1 MIDRQSIGKQAVRV
15 TYILFIISLLS
26 TLLIPAAPPIT
37 FAEPVVNVNP
47 QNGNQQNQQNQG
59 TVQQQSQNQKIQVT
73 VPQQQQQ
80 QQQPNQQNQPNQGNQ
95 NQSQQQKKQPQQ
107 PQQSPQ
113 SQQPAKKQKEE
124 GFFAKITNWVGEKW
138 NLIVGDDQPKTE
150 NEKKAETKAKQE
162 EQLYDAC
169 GSLELVCKGS
179 IWLVIAIKDGLLA
192 IGEFLKNTILVPGK
206 LVKQNEEIERYVKNV
221 RSLAWTFLELFIVFQ
236 GIRLLTMSM
245 VAENHTQI
253 KAVIQK
259 LFITAILLVSLEPAF
274 NYLSELNE
282 QVIKAML
289 GDVQKNIMEN
299 LAQTFFSSFFVS
311 GGALIL
317 SGVTMGLFNISIL
330 FVVVVMLFI
339 VIINIIIRNA
349 ELALVYILGPIAI
362 VTNMNEKYNYFHVWW
377 KHLLMLMFTTTFQV
391 LLLSITLR
399 FLTKIADLTTFFQGD
414 ILFFIGFLFLTLKVP
429 NLMKEWVYSSEGT
442 ATNMGRMAGK
452 IVSTVI
458 RKKTGI

>member
-1 MIDRQSIGKQAVRV
+1 VIDRQSFGKQAVQV
-15 TYILFIISLLS
+15 TYIFFIISLLS

-37 FAEPVVNVNP
+37 YAEPVVNVNT
-47 QNGNQQNQQNQG
+47 QNGNQQNQPNQGIGQQQPQNQR
-59 TVQQQSQNQKIQVT
+59 IQVT
-73 VPQQQQQ
+73 VPQQQ
-80 QQQPNQQNQPNQGNQ
+80 PNQNQPNQGNQ
-95 NQSQQQKKQPQQ
+95 SQKQKKQPQQ
-107 PQQSPQ
+107 SQQP
-113 SQQPAKKQKEE
+113 QQPAKKEE
-124 GFFAKITNWVGEKW
+124 GYFAKITNWVGEKW
-138 NLIVGDDQPKTE
+138 NVVVGDDQPKTE
-150 NEKKAETKAKQE
+150 NEKKAEAKAKQE

-179 IWLVIAIKDGLLA
+179 IWLIIAIKDGLLA

-221 RSLAWTFLELFIVFQ
+221 RSLAWSFLELFVVFQ
-236 GIRLLTMSM
+236 GIRLLATSM
-245 VAENHTQI
+245 VVENHTQI

-282 QVIKAML
+282 KMITAML

-317 SGVTMGLFNISIL
+317 SGVTMGLFHISIMFL
-330 FVVVVMLFI
+330 VIVMLFI
-339 VIINIIIRNA
+339 VIIHIIIRNA

-362 VTNMNEKYNYFHVWW
+362 VTNMNEKYNYFHIWW

-399 FLTKIADLTTFFQGD
+399 FLTTITDLTTFFQGD
-414 ILFFIGFLFLTLKVP
+414 ILFFIGFLILTLKVP
-429 NLMKEWVYSSEGT
+429 NLLKEWIYSSEG
-442 ATNMGRMAGK
+442 ASTNLGRVAGK
-452 IVSTVI
+452 LVSNVI
-458 RKKTGI
+458 RRKIGI